1 MEKEIAEANVAVLL
15 SIIPKSFAVYGTA
28 LGFVREGG
36 VISHDQDTDI
46 GIFSDDFS
54 WDFITRAIGHGFQ
67 IISIYGMRHHGLEI
81 SLRREGVKTD
91 IMLFYREGDKVWNSL
106 WDNGCRHGLADEIRH
121 EYNCHVFKTITVK
134 LKNNGV
140 NLASLG
146 EEYLEEVYGKDWRVP
161 VREWDWRTSHKCIK
175 KYEK

>member
-1 MEKEIAEANVAVLL
+1 MNKEIAQHNAVVLL

-36 VISHDQDTDI
+36 IISHDQDTDI

-54 WDFITRAIGHGFQ
+54 WDFISRAIHMMGFE
-67 IISIYGMRHHGLEI
+67 IVSIYGMRHHGLEV

-91 IMLFYREGDKVWNSL
+91 IMVFYREGNKVWNSL

-121 EYNCHVFKTITVK
+121 EYSDRAFKTKTIK
-134 LKNNGV
+134 LNNGV
-140 NLASLG
+140 NVASLG

-175 KYEK
+175 KI